1 MEAYRL
7 YFKVLKYKFIK
18 IPIMLMIIYLISS
31 LYNLGG
37 VILITCLYGSL
48 YDMTNIEYNSL
59 SIMPNKTEDIVKM
72 RYVSIYLP
80 VIISFAIGIVVNKV
94 VNLNSE
100 LIPLTILGVGLIFVN
115 IITPMFYGQ
124 GMKRYFD
131 SMSGLLSFFVLMI
144 FVIINLFLG
153 LGINDWILNN
163 QLYINIGI
171 LLAVLGSLR
180 LSYKCAL
187 NNIYGKISNKK
198 NSSNETKLANLG

>member
-1 MEAYRL
+1 MEAYIL

-18 IPIMLMIIYLISS
+18 IPIMFMIIYLISS

-48 YDMTNIEYNSL
+48 YEMTNIEYNSL

-80 VIISFAIGIVVNKV
+80 VITSFAIGIMVNKV

-100 LIPLTILGVGLIFVN
+100 LIQLTVLGVGLIFVN
-115 IITPMFYGQ
+115 IIIPMFYGQ
-124 GMKRYFD
+124 GMKRYLD
-131 SMSGLLSFFVLMI
+131 SMSGLLSFFVLMV
-144 FVIINLFLG
+144 FVIINLLFG
-153 LGINDWILNN
+153 LEMNGWILNN

-171 LLAVLGSLR
+171 FLVLLGSLR

-187 NNIYGKISNKK
+187 NNVYGK
-198 NSSNETKLANLG
+198 AM